1 MEFSFLS
8 VRRHVLAAVA
18 FISVAV
24 SAYAERV
31 NVGNLWFE
39 IDRQLKTAAVASA
52 QEAIDLYENINVV
65 YTQDS
70 AIVPSVISV
79 DGEIFTVT
87 AIGGSAFA
95 KSKIKTISLPPTLKS
110 IGLSA
115 FRGAEHLTEVI
126 IPDGVKIEERIFQ
139 DAVQLHRVSLP
150 SGITEIPRFSFQ
162 NAGLSYVAFPQTVK
176 AVNSYGFKGACL
188 DSGIFM
194 NAGLDKIE
202 SEAFMECGK
211 GHAAGLKEVVLPL
224 SLNTIQEHA
233 FYDSSVSR
241 VWFSGS
247 PQDIAVSA
255 FSGMS
260 VSEIIWAT
268 TERPKQGLLIGV
280 ENEDNAT
287 IAYDNTCDA
296 FKDIK
301 PSVKIS
307 TDPNATVGSKSPKG
321 VPAEILGYLP
331 PVSFAAGKIDLRDYT
346 GLCGIDN
353 PVYESSDQSVAS
365 VDGTT
370 VKFNNAGIVV
380 ITTTTGTDNSG
391 MQLIGRERRLCIMPV
406 TVAVNVGDDGSL
418 SYSADCMT
426 EDQIKELLIKEA
438 HLENVRVKDDTGNDW
453 MIRYA
458 TGAEGRGLEFV
469 YGTMAPT
476 EAAPEVVLP
485 ELTVALCYGDDPV
498 DLAEID
504 AVAAEGREIVYSS
517 SDESVLEIDGTR
529 IIPVGVGEVTVTAS
543 AQGVEFE
550 GNGERTITVGP
561 RKVTVKAQSNT
572 IEDDE
577 AMIPAVGFVVD
588 GIVGGDS
595 EADIVA
601 EWKWD
606 LARVEAGTYSAL
618 PPVLNENPLYDVAVS
633 DEDARLYIV
642 RAVTRR
648 VADIEFVGRSNG
660 DRLVVVALNGACCV
674 MCGGSV
680 VSGQQGSVSVS
691 LGDTG
696 GEGRC
701 TLLCDYPEHISGI
714 AIKSAGVTGFVLYD
728 TLESLESVDLSGN
741 CLLPGSIVVPATL
754 AGVVGIDAGGQEPLK
769 LDLIDGHVIDL
780 GTIVSGGLSVRWAGE
795 GDRPLSEGVDYNREG
810 SVFIFGKTT
819 KGVYAEVSDGV
830 VSVRSVPMDIVVT
843 PKDDDGGNDDLTGAI
858 GDVNGDS
865 ENSIVDVYTLGGVL
879 VKRGVS
885 FSTAMEGLAKGTY
898 VIGGKLY
905 NVR

>member
-52 QEAIDLYENINVV
+52 QEAIDLYENINVA

-426 EDQIKELLIKEA
+426 EDQIRELLIKEA

-543 AQGVEFE
+543 AQGIEFE

-648 VADIEFVGRSNG
+648 VADIEFAGRSNG
-660 DRLVVVALNGACCV
+660 DRLVVVALNGACRV

-691 LGDTG
+691 LGETG

-741 CLLPGSIVVPATL
+741 CLLPGSIVVPAAL

-780 GTIVSGGLSVRWAGE
+780 GTMVSGGLSVRWAGE
-795 GDRPLSEGVDYNREG
+795 GDLPLSEGLDYNREG

-858 GDVNGDS
+858 GDVKGDS
-865 ENSIVDVYTLGGVL
+865 RNGIVDVYTLGGVL
-879 VKRGVS
+879 VKRGVA
-885 FSTAMEGLAKGTY
+885 FSSAMEGLAKGTY